1 LTEPRTPEE
10 AAAAARAR
18 ARARVA
24 GGEYADAARLEA
36 LDPAER
42 PGLERLRAWAV
53 IDVDPQLTRSTRRGG
68 APITATKRLLL
79 RMLRQYHGE
88 LLARMTRF
96 NLHLLGYVGALEDR
110 AGALE
115 QRAGALEDRAG
126 ALEERASALEERVR
140 ALEDRVGVSE
150 RRRREPGHP

>member
-1 LTEPRTPEE
+1 
-10 AAAAARAR
+10 
-18 ARARVA
+18 
-24 GGEYADAARLEA
+24 
-36 LDPAER
+36 
-42 PGLERLRAWAV
+42 V

-115 QRAGALEDRAG
+115 DRAGALEQRAGALEDRAG